1 MYVGTDRARGVKP
14 NCVLPRAVIR
24 SVCRTVSVQSETHV
38 VAGKA
43 SEMEE
48 SSFCWA
54 LKLEPSWYRKGLVKW
69 LQQQCLHLYFCA
81 EVCDLGRQDM
91 SSSLLKK
98 TCFSLSAQAVGL
110 LLLLSAFKTYGF
122 MEDHN
127 CNLEI
132 SILMPKWVNFLKTNE
147 NLYCPNGIS

>member
-1 MYVGTDRARGVKP
+1 
-14 NCVLPRAVIR
+14 
-24 SVCRTVSVQSETHV
+24 
-38 VAGKA
+38 
-43 SEMEE
+43 
-48 SSFCWA
+48 
-54 LKLEPSWYRKGLVKW
+54 
-69 LQQQCLHLYFCA
+69 
-81 EVCDLGRQDM
+81 M

-132 SILMPKWVNFLKTNE
+132 SILMPK
-147 NLYCPNGIS
+147 